1 MPSDLH
7 AALVEAWGCW
17 GPTLSP
23 DARWVAFISDRG
35 GHPELWRQAIAVDA
49 GAPMPAATRIPL
61 TDDPVVGVSWSADG
75 EWLAA
80 VVAAGGGV
88 RTQCWLLRPDG
99 SEARRVGQHAHATL
113 GPWTRG
119 GHRVVVAAPPLSATD
134 ISRCDLVDPV
144 TGDHEPVAH
153 GALVNVLSLSADER
167 YALLRDGT
175 RGAHFCV
182 TLDRELDRD
191 HPLLPYPETGST
203 ESGLLRP
210 SPDDPTALVAY
221 LVTDAG
227 LSRAALAA
235 VALGPE
241 GLRGE
246 AGIVAGHDDGELE
259 LIDADDRGRLLTLV
273 WNVAGRSVLELFW
286 PESGERQVVEQLP
299 GEVITAC
306 VLARDASV
314 AVVCIDSARHP
325 QQLWHFDIATRAWR
339 EVTPSP
345 PMPLDRLVAPVLVEL
360 LAHDGLPL
368 SGWLYRSPGQ
378 HRPGPTVVYLHGGP
392 EAQERPVFT
401 PNHQALVAAGITVF
415 APNIRG
421 SSGFGRGFAH
431 ADDRYGRYDAIGDIR
446 SCARHLVDT
455 GVADPDRIAVA
466 GRSYGGY
473 ATLAALTGFPDIFA
487 AGVDMC
493 GMSDLLT
500 FFRDTEPWIA
510 AAAVSK
516 YGDPE
521 HDQVLLEDLSPL
533 RQAARIAVPLLVVH
547 GELDTNVPINEAR
560 QVVAAVQAA
569 GGWAEYL
576 ELAGEGHEYRSRA
589 ARLTLLER
597 LVDFLAASLIE
608 SRPVPSTPN

>member
-1 MPSDLH
+1 
-7 AALVEAWGCW
+7 
-17 GPTLSP
+17 
-23 DARWVAFISDRG
+23 
-35 GHPELWRQAIAVDA
+35 
-49 GAPMPAATRIPL
+49 MPAAIRIPL
-61 TDDPVVGVSWSADG
+61 TDDPVVGISWSADG

-80 VVAAGGGV
+80 AVAAGGGV

-99 SEARRVGQHAHATL
+99 SGARRVGHRAHATL
-113 GPWTRG
+113 GPWTRR
-119 GHRVVVAAPPLSATD
+119 GHRVVIAAPPLTATD
-134 ISRCDLVDPV
+134 VSRCDLVDPV
-144 TGDHEPVAH
+144 TGDREPVAR

-210 SPDDPTALVAY
+210 SPDDVDGLVAY

-241 GLRGE
+241 GVRGE
-246 AGIVAGHDDGELE
+246 AGIVAAHDDGELE
-259 LIDADDRGRLLTLV
+259 LIDADDAGRLLTLV

-286 PESGERQVVEQLP
+286 PDTGQRQVIDSVP
-299 GEVITAC
+299 GEVITGC
-306 VLARDASV
+306 VLARDAASV
-314 AVVCIDSARHP
+314 VLSVDGSRHP
-325 QQLWHFDIATRAWR
+325 QQLWHLDIATRTWR
-339 EVTPSP
+339 GLTPSP
-345 PMPLDRLVAPVLVEL
+345 PLPLADLVAPVLVEL
-360 LAHDGLPL
+360 SAHDGLPL
-368 SGWLYRSPGQ
+368 SGWLYRPPGQ
-378 HRPGPTVVYLHGGP
+378 RGPGPAVVHLHGGP
-392 EAQERPVFT
+392 EAQERPAFN

-431 ADDRYGRYDAIGDIR
+431 ADDRFGRYDAIGDIR
-446 SCARHLVDT
+446 SCARHLVDS
-455 GVADPDRIAVA
+455 GIADPNRIAVA

-473 ATLAALTGFPDIFA
+473 ATLAALTGFPDVFA

-521 HDQVLLEDLSPL
+521 HDRVLLEDLSPL
-533 RQAARIAVPLLVVH
+533 RQAARIQVPLLVVH
-547 GELDTNVPINEAR
+547 GELDTNVPLNEAK
-560 QVVAAVQAA
+560 QVVAAVAAA
-569 GGWAEYL
+569 GGRVDYL
-576 ELAGEGHEYRSRA
+576 ELAGEGHEYRSRT
-589 ARLTLLER
+589 ARLILLER
-597 LVDFLAASLIE
+597 LVDFLTTNLVKSGRAGSIPAQNVIAASIE
-608 SRPVPSTPN
+608 RGKSDAASPIDQSGRSTSSRI